1 MKRFLLL
8 SVIVLN
14 IVALYGQA
22 PVKKVLVEKFTSSY
36 CGNCPR
42 ATLDLLGLE
51 QMNPNLIW
59 VAHHSPWVVRD
70 SMHTTDIDPFY
81 NNYTNSAPKATIDR
95 IKYNNQSAVATGT
108 GSWTMHITNQTAST
122 ADVSVGVSGTFNTT
136 TREITVDVTSNF
148 YNAVGAADRRVNLF
162 LVETD
167 ISVPN
172 TQGYNQ
178 ANYDN
183 NNPAS
188 PLYNLGNPITN
199 YVHKN
204 VTRAVISDTW
214 GTATTIP
221 ATPAMNTDYT
231 ETYTYTIPANYDL
244 NNCYLVAFVNRYD
257 ANDIN
262 NHEVL
267 NAERLDISSLSQI
280 VPVTSSFTDD
290 ATGQPTVQFTD
301 ASSDNPTTWS
311 WDFGDGNTS
320 TAQNPVHIYGAPG
333 NFTVCLTASN
343 AAGSNGPACNQVS
356 VSTADVEGLVSN
368 AFLMYPNPV
377 KDQLVIEF
385 TGNSLGE
392 GYTYHLFDMA
402 GKQLVAGELS
412 SSSVRIETVDFSQ
425 GFYLAEIRNK
435 QGKTV
440 TTEKLIKR

>member
-8 SVIVLN
+8 SFIVLN
-14 IVALYGQA
+14 FVALYGQA

-42 ATLDLLGLE
+42 ATLELIGLE

-95 IKYNNQSAVATGT
+95 IKYNNQSSVATGT
-108 GSWTMHITNQTAST
+108 GSWSMHITNQTASP
-122 ADVSVGVSGTFNTT
+122 ADVSVGVSGTYNTT
-136 TREITVDVTSNF
+136 TREISVDVTSNF
-148 YNAVGAADRRVNLF
+148 YTAVGAADRRVNLY

-214 GTATTIP
+214 GTASAIP
-221 ATPAMNTDYT
+221 ATPTVNTDYT
-231 ETYTYTIPANYDL
+231 QNYVYTIPANYDL
-244 NNCYLVAFVNRYD
+244 NNCYLVAFVHRYD

-267 NAERLDISSLSQI
+267 NAERLDVSSLSQI
-280 VPVTSSFTDD
+280 VPVTSNFTDN

-301 ASSDNPTTWS
+301 ASSDNPTTWQ

-320 TAQNPVHIYGAPG
+320 TMQSPTHIYGAPG
-333 NFTVCLTASN
+333 TYTVCLTASN
-343 AAGSNGPACNQVS
+343 AAGTNGAHCNPVS
-356 VSTADVEGLVSN
+356 VNTADVEGLARD
-368 AFLMYPNPV
+368 AFSIYPNPLD
-377 KDQLVIEF
+377 DQLVIEF
-385 TGNSLGE
+385 KGNGSVDGL
-392 GYTYHLFDMA
+392 TYHLFDMA
-402 GKQLVAGELS
+402 GKQLVFGELTS
-412 SSSVRIETVDFSQ
+412 LAVRIETVDFAQ
-425 GFYLAEIRNK
+425 GFYLAEIRNA

-440 TTEKLIKR
+440 MTEKLIKR